1 MAIKTR
7 TVMIVIVSAFFVF
20 FSLAAFL
27 ISQFLMEIKQ
37 SGPENSVY
45 VHADTVSQEPAA

>member
-7 TVMIVIVSAFFVF
+7 TVIIVILAAFFVF

-27 ISQFLMEIKQ
+27 LSRFMVEIRQ

-45 VHADTVSQEPAA
+45 VEAAMSGQDTAL

>member
-7 TVMIVIVSAFFVF
+7 TVIIVILTAFFVF
-20 FSLAAFL
+20 FSLAALL
-27 ISQFLMEIKQ
+27 ISRFMVEIRQ

-45 VHADTVSQEPAA
+45 VQTVSSGQDSIL

>member
-7 TVMIVIVSAFFVF
+7 TIIIVIVSAFFVF

-45 VHADTVSQEPAA
+45 VSAEMENREPVA

>member
-7 TVMIVIVSAFFVF
+7 TAIIVILTAFFVF

-27 ISQFLMEIKQ
+27 ISRFMMEIRH
-37 SGPENSVY
+37 SGPDNSVY
-45 VHADTVSQEPAA
+45 VEATSVRIRVL

>member
-7 TVMIVIVSAFFVF
+7 TAIIVIAVAFFAF

-27 ISQFLMEIKQ
+27 ISQFMMEIKQ
-37 SGPENSVY
+37 SGPENAVF
-45 VHADTVSQEPAA
+45 VKAAATIRGPIA

>member
-7 TVMIVIVSAFFVF
+7 TAIIVILTAFFVF

-27 ISQFLMEIKQ
+27 ISKFMMEIRQ

-45 VHADTVSQEPAA
+45 VSAQTGERMS

>member
-7 TVMIVIVSAFFVF
+7 TVIIVILAAFFVF

-27 ISQFLMEIKQ
+27 ISRFMVEIRQ
-37 SGPENSVY
+37 SGPENAIY
-45 VHADTVSQEPAA
+45 VEHTVRGQERAA

>member
-7 TVMIVIVSAFFVF
+7 TAIIVIVVAFFAF

-27 ISQFLMEIKQ
+27 ISQFMTEIKQ
-37 SGPENSVY
+37 SGPENAVF
-45 VHADTVSQEPAA
+45 VSAAAYDRGPAA

>member
-7 TVMIVIVSAFFVF
+7 TVIIVILTAFFVF

-45 VHADTVSQEPAA
+45 VQAATISQAPDL

>member
-7 TVMIVIVSAFFVF
+7 TVIIVILGAFFVF

-27 ISQFLMEIKQ
+27 ISRFMVEIRQ
-37 SGPENSVY
+37 SGPENSVFVQAA
-45 VHADTVSQEPAA
+45 VHGQDNIL